1 MLSILTAP
9 PLPARIARITKAER
23 GDATNE
29 FEAATIA
36 YQQAALAITY
46 WQTGLSALT
55 LLVPSGLVLYGFR
68 LMRLGTEERQEEAR
82 QQHEE
87 RREEARQQHEEA
99 MTALKA
105 LISGMETAIARPAKD

>member
-1 MLSILTAP
+1 M
-9 PLPARIARITKAER
+9 
-23 GDATNE
+23 NE

-36 YQQAALAITY
+36 YQHAILTITY

-55 LLVPSGLVLYGFR
+55 LFVSSGLVLYGFR
-68 LMRLGTEERQEEAR
+68 LMRLGTEQRREEAR
-82 QQHEE
+82 QQHEQ

-105 LISGMETAIARPAKD
+105 LIGGMETVIARTAKDSS